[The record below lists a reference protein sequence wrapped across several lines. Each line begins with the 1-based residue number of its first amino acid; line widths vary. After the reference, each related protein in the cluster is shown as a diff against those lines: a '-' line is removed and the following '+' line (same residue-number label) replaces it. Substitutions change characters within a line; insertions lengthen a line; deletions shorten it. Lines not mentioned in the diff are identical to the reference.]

1 MNGLHPVL
9 LVFLAVCCSH
19 DCVSAS
25 VLEVIVRPGEN
36 ATLYCDCKISPGVY
50 IAWYRICS
58 HENQPPLVLKPKRGI
73 FIDADNSDLLTI
85 LDRFQFVRNFS
96 SESYDLLIHNITV
109 SEEGIYYCGTG
120 ERRVEDKDGYIV
132 PRDVFSYS
140 NTTARIILQKHSDS
154 LSADNVPHMSSWML
168 PIIPAITVLSSLI
181 SFILVY
187 LFCQK
192 TESQR
197 AKIRTKTRM
206 ISSQNQDKDVC
217 WTQVVFLPQDA

>member
-1 MNGLHPVL
+1 MEGWHIF
-9 LVFLAVCCSH
+9 LVI
-19 DCVSAS
+19 VSALVSSSHICVCGS
-25 VLEVIVRPGEN
+25 VMEVTVNQGDNI
-36 ATLYCDCKISPGVY
+36 TLYCDCKTSVGVY
-50 IAWYRICS
+50 IIWYRNCS
-58 HENQPPLVLKPKRGI
+58 HNNQPSLVLISRTLPP
-73 FIDADNSDLLTI
+73 
-85 LDRFQFVRNFS
+85 RFDFVKNQS
-96 SESYDLLIHNITV
+96 SESYDLLIQNLTE
-109 SEEGIYYCGTG
+109 SDEGLYYCGTT
-120 ERRVEDKDGYIV
+120 EPKVEDQDKIYSRNIYSYGNLTTRIV
-132 PRDVFSYS
+132 F
-140 NTTARIILQKHSDS
+140 NS